1 MAYQAERNP
10 EKFARF
16 ANRVFRCSGGSTA
29 ERGLYASDAMREW
42 FRKIG
47 SPVDL
52 SEGDIPA
59 EDIPAIAEN
68 ATMLAQKWGLTEY
81 TKEVIVD
88 ILKRCE

>member
-1 MAYQAERNP
+1 
-10 EKFARF
+10 
-16 ANRVFRCSGGSTA
+16 
-29 ERGLYASDAMREW
+29 
-42 FRKIG
+42 
-47 SPVDL
+47 VDL